1 MQLGCDS
8 SNAAFSVTYLFLS
21 LQKSKKVWTITRLEN
36 LKMMSSG
43 AFFSE
48 IEDDYEAVKSI
59 IGRHPMNQFEVRGFL
74 ESRDVK
80 DPEAMME
87 QMKKDE
93 AIHVID
99 YKGILTFRLK

>member
-1 MQLGCDS
+1 
-8 SNAAFSVTYLFLS
+8 
-21 LQKSKKVWTITRLEN
+21 
-36 LKMMSSG
+36 MMSSG

-80 DPEAMME
+80 RSRSDDGT
-87 QMKKDE
+87 DE
-93 AIHVID
+93 
-99 YKGILTFRLK
+99 KR

>member
-1 MQLGCDS
+1 MFRQQKHVLSKEEEAILADVS
-8 SNAAFSVTYLFLS
+8 DMSADVSNIFSMFNNADIRFPS
-21 LQKSKKVWTITRLEN
+21 
-36 LKMMSSG
+36 
-43 AFFSE
+43 
-48 IEDDYEAVKSI
+48 IEGKEGEKIPVSH
-59 IGRHPMNQFEVRGFL
+59 GRYTLLL